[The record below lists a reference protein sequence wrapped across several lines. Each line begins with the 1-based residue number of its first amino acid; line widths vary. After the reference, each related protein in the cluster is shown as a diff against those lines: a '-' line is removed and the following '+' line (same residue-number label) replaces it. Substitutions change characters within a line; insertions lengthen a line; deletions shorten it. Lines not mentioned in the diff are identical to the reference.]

1 MNFEQGLWWER
12 NIEQPGVAHDTG
24 AKPARVLN
32 GALTGSEAE
41 EKIIPRAT
49 STGST

>member
-1 MNFEQGLWWER
+1 MNLEQGLSWER
-12 NIEQPGVAHDTG
+12 NIEQPGPGVAHDKG
-24 AKPARVLN
+24 ARAKVSVHSQ
-32 GALTGSEAE
+32 GAEAE

>member
-1 MNFEQGLWWER
+1 MTQGLSQLEY
-12 NIEQPGVAHDTG
+12 
-24 AKPARVLN
+24 
-32 GALTGSEAE
+32 LTVHSQGSEAE